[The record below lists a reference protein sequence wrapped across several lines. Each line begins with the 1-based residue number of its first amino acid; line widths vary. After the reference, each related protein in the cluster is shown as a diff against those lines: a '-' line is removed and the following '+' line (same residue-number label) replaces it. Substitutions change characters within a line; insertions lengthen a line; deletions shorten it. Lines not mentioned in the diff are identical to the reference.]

1 MYFMKAWGS
10 NQCCTTYLPLDT
22 MFPISAVR
30 AKSPF
35 SFLLRTCWTSH
46 QGIYLNITTYLCT

>member
-1 MYFMKAWGS
+1 MFHEGFGVQSMLY
-10 NQCCTTYLPLDT
+10 YLPLDT